1 MPARFNSDRDPRLTC
16 LIAAMAGLLLA
27 TSADAQTSALPST
40 DTVAARVAAA
50 TQAAGSDLKGL
61 MSLCTPAPAT
71 RPSASASAGVNRVAV
86 EIARPAPAPG
96 MAFDNL
102 AYVGGRWSGAWA
114 LQTSEGAILLDALNN
129 AAEAKALVEGG
140 MLKLGLDP
148 AKLKLIVVSHAHGDH
163 YGGAPYLI
171 ERYGTKVV
179 MSEADWRMS
188 ETALEFTNPLWPG
201 PPKRGAGD
209 RAVNDGDSVTLGDT
223 TLKFYIT
230 GGHTLGTLS
239 TVFDVK
245 SGANTHRAMLW
256 GGTAFNFGRDIPRM
270 DLYIAATARMAQIA
284 KEQGISVMLSNHP
297 DYDGTVAKLPAVSA
311 SGNPFVIGTPT
322 VVRALTVM
330 GECAQAQR
338 DRYLLMP

>member
-1 MPARFNSDRDPRLTC
+1 MPDRPEPKPGRIL
-16 LIAAMAGLLLA
+16 AAALCGLAMSLA
-27 TSADAQTSALPST
+27 AFAQSAAPPSADSVTAH
-40 DTVAARVAAA
+40 VAAA
-50 TQAAGSDLKGL
+50 TALAGDDLKAL
-61 MSLCTPAPAT
+61 MGLCTPAPAT
-71 RPSASASAGVNRVAV
+71 RPSGSASGGVNPVAAL
-86 EIARPAPAPG
+86 IARPAPPPG
-96 MAFDNL
+96 LAFDNL

-114 LQTSEGAILLDALNN
+114 LQTSQGAILLDALNN
-129 AAEAKALVEGG
+129 AAEAQALVEGG
-140 MLKLGLDP
+140 MAKLGLDP
-148 AKLKLIVVSHAHGDH
+148 AKLRWIVVSHAHGDH

-171 ERYGTKVV
+171 ERFGSKVV
-179 MSEADWRMS
+179 MSQADWQMS

-201 PPKRGAGD
+201 PPKRGPGD
-209 RAVNDGDSVTLGDT
+209 LAVSDGDSLTLGDA
-223 TLKFYIT
+223 TLRFYIT

-239 TVFDVK
+239 TVFDLK
-245 SGANTHRAMLW
+245 SGASRHRAMLW

-297 DYDGTVAKLPAVSA
+297 DYDGTVAKLPLAVA
-311 SGNPFVIGTPT
+311 GGGANPFVIGTPN